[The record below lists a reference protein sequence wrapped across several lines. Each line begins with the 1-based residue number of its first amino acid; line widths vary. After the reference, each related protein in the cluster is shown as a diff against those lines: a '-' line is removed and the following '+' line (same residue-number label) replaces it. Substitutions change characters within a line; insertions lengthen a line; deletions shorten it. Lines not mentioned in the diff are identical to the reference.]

1 MKDTDEV
8 VKHSAAIQIQNN
20 ITLLQRR
27 AWNVLLANAYD
38 ELPLESMHR
47 IKVADL
53 MEKLEFDSKNDDYLK
68 DALEA
73 LVGCKMK
80 WNVLDRDNRWEW
92 GVTTLLAHAIIK
104 NGFCTYSYS
113 PPLRERLHNPNIYA
127 RISLSMQNKF
137 DSKHALALW
146 ELCLDYLDKTKNYGE
161 TPFIPLEKFREL
173 MGIGDDMY
181 PEFKKLNKWVIKD
194 PIEEINE
201 VTDFQVDIEYK
212 RDCRKI
218 VAVKFRMRRVLQLAT
233 QTASE
238 DGAFFEVLPALVQ
251 ELQEVGFSA
260 QDAWDLWSQGAACIE
275 SESRP
280 ADRDFETYVREKIHL
295 LKKQPKGKIKN
306 TTGFLL
312 EAIKKNYTN
321 ADFYALQHAKT
332 TTAQRKVLEQLQ
344 RDKAHLESEKQH
356 QIHQLCQQIIDETP
370 ELVDP
375 LLPHVFAEEPFY
387 RQVYDNTK
395 TLLENYHDHVFFS
408 ARIDMQLVQQYPE
421 KFQGLCRVYEQKIAD
436 LERQMAAKSRPCLS
450 GREHQSLS
458 A

>member
-1 MKDTDEV
+1 MLKDTDEV

-38 ELPLESMHR
+38 ELPIEEMHN
-47 IKVADL
+47 IKVVDL
-53 MEKLEFDSKNDDYLK
+53 MQKLEFDSKNDDYLK

-92 GVTTLLAHAIIK
+92 GITTLLAHAIIK
-104 NGFCTYSYS
+104 NGLCTYSYS

-146 ELCLDYLDKTKNYGE
+146 ELCLDYLDKIKNYGE

-173 MGIGDDMY
+173 MGIADDMY

-194 PIEEINE
+194 PIKEINE
-201 VTDFQVDIEYK
+201 VTDFYVDVEYR

-218 VAVKFRMRRVLQLAT
+218 VALKFLIRRVLQLPT
-233 QTASE
+233 QTAGE
-238 DGAFFEVLPALVQ
+238 DGVSSPLEDFPALVHD
-251 ELQEVGFSA
+251 LQEVGFSL
-260 QDAWDLWSQGAACIE
+260 QDAWGLWCQGAACIE
-275 SESRP
+275 AESGP
-280 ADRDFETYVREKIHL
+280 TNVDFETYVREKIHL

-312 EAIKKNYTN
+312 DAIKKNYTN
-321 ADFYALQHAKT
+321 ADFAALQQAKT
-332 TTAQRKVLEQLQ
+332 TTKNSSMLAAFQQEKEH
-344 RDKAHLESEKQH
+344 AESEKQQ
-356 QIHQLCQQIIDETP
+356 QIHQMCEQLIRATP
-370 ELVDP
+370 EIVDAI
-375 LLPHVFAEEPFY
+375 LPKVFAEEPFY
-387 RQVYDNTK
+387 RQVYDNAK
-395 TLLENYHDHVFFS
+395 TLLENYLDHVFFS
-408 ARIDMQLVQQYPE
+408 ARIDLQLVQQYPE
-421 KFQGLCRVYEQKIAD
+421 KFQVLQQIYEQKIAAI
-436 LERQMAAKSRPCLS
+436 EQKITAIKA
-450 GREHQSLS
+450 H

>member
-38 ELPLESMHR
+38 ELPIEEMYN
-47 IKVADL
+47 IKVVDL

-104 NGFCTYSYS
+104 NGLCTYSYS

-146 ELCLDYLDKTKNYGE
+146 ELCLDYLDKIKNYGE

-173 MGIGDDMY
+173 MGIADDMY

-201 VTDFQVDIEYK
+201 VTDFYVEVDYR

-218 VAVKFRMRRVLQLAT
+218 VAIKFRMRRVLQLTT
-233 QTASE
+233 QTVGE
-238 DGAFFEVLPALVQ
+238 DGVHSALQDFPALVQ
-251 ELQEVGFSA
+251 ELQEVGCSVHE
-260 QDAWDLWSQGAACIE
+260 AWDIWYQGPACIE
-275 SESRP
+275 AESRP
-280 ADRDFETYVREKIHL
+280 INVDFETYVREKIHL

-312 EAIKKNYTN
+312 DAIKKNYTN
-321 ADFYALQHAKT
+321 ADFAALQQARTITKSGCILAK
-332 TTAQRKVLEQLQ
+332 LQ
-344 RDKAHLESEKQH
+344 HDKEGVESEKQQ
-356 QIHQLCQQIIDETP
+356 QIHQICQQIIRETP
-370 ELVDP
+370 EIVDP
-375 LLPHVFAEEPFY
+375 LLHKVFAEEPFY
-387 RQVYDNTK
+387 RHVYDSAK

-408 ARIDMQLVQQYPE
+408 ARIDIQLVQQYPE
-421 KFQGLCRVYEQKIAD
+421 KFQVLHQVYEHKIAEIEQKIVAI
-436 LERQMAAKSRPCLS
+436 QAPA
-450 GREHQSLS
+450 
-458 A
+458 